1 MLIDISSTLLLDQIG
16 DAQSTPMAIKDLEHR
31 FVYANEAFCK
41 ASGFGKEQL
50 IGKNDLDVGRPEALV
65 LGDAATG
72 WPGFW
77 ALDDQAIQGDC
88 SSISIY
94 TNSGRNLATETLRTP
109 IRDDK
114 GQIVALMVQLHDV
127 SEVRELKRRVASN
140 LDAISIRDGEITTM
154 DSVLATLM
162 ACQDTNSLMAQ
173 VADLLVE
180 RTRADGA
187 YVATVQ
193 EAGEFMEIVAVT
205 GERSQELLGEMF
217 KRNEGIMGRT
227 WHLGESVF
235 IDDIDKVHSLYDYQ
249 PGTQAF
255 SVPLYV
261 DGIAIA
267 ALTVTLDPE
276 SPDLSNDIPLLERIG
291 GMASIAIANT
301 HLIDA
306 TKRSLRGTHAL
317 AEVSQLLPGLND
329 SAEACDAV
337 CRSMLTA
344 VEATRAASYLVD
356 SDGQLNPHVSWG
368 SIYGTVNRAVNL
380 LPSLTRFSIAQW
392 SVDNDQS
399 AIIGRLEEDPRES
412 SAVHAARSRMNIGS
426 TCSLPLRK
434 QDKVIGAM
442 VISRSRGQRNFSEA
456 EVDLF
461 KAVVNQLSTSIERV
475 DLANELQHQAFH
487 DLLTGLPNR
496 YRFELELERN
506 IEKANTQCSNFSVL
520 FIDLDG
526 FKEINDSHGHS
537 VGDQL
542 LTSVAKRLAS
552 VTRDSDVLARMGG
565 DEFAVILHSD
575 ANGLESADR
584 LLACLNHEFVIGNDR
599 VRVSA
604 SIGISRFPD
613 NGDSASMLLQ
623 SADYA
628 MYQAKRGGKG
638 CVFTFNESLAVES
651 RERLKLEQQ
660 LREAIVRQ
668 EFRLVY
674 QPQVRCS
681 DNKVVGLEALIR
693 WEHPTRGQIPPSD
706 FIPIAESTGM
716 ISEIGA
722 WVINESVRQLE
733 AWQSKWVH
741 DMRVSINIA
750 APQFQ
755 LAGFCDQVLDAL
767 ERHSVPPQLLELEV
781 TESVV
786 MHDVKSVVARLDRL
800 RKAGVRIALDDFGT
814 GYSSLSY
821 LQDLPLDVLKID
833 RTFINRLCD
842 KPGQNSL
849 INTILLLANGLGL
862 ETVAE
867 GVELPEQRDE
877 IMRLGCD
884 LIQGYL
890 YSRPVIAD
898 EIPKTIERI
907 QSQSYTNLGLCSV
920 K

>member
-1 MLIDISSTLLLDQIG
+1 MLCDISSNSLLDQIG
-16 DAQSTPMAIKDLEHR
+16 GAQSTPMAIKDLGHR
-31 FVYANEAFCK
+31 FVYANDAFCK
-41 ASGFGKEQL
+41 ACGFSNEQL
-50 IGKNDLDVGRPEALV
+50 IGKNDLEVGRSASMV
-65 LGDAATG
+65 LGDEATG

-77 ALDDQAIQGDC
+77 ALDDQAILGDG
-88 SSISIY
+88 SSISID
-94 TNSGRNLATETLRTP
+94 TISGRNLATETLRTP
-109 IRDDK
+109 ILDDD

-162 ACQDTNSLMAQ
+162 ACQDTNSLLAQ
-173 VADLLVE
+173 VTDVLVE

-187 YVATVQ
+187 CVATVQ
-193 EAGEFMEIVAVT
+193 EAGEYMEIVAVT
-205 GERSQELLGEMF
+205 GERADELLGATF
-217 KRNEGIMGRT
+217 KRNVGIMGRA
-227 WHLGESVF
+227 WCVGESIF
-235 IDDIDKVHSLYDYQ
+235 IDDIDKVESLYSYR

-261 DGIAIA
+261 DGEAVA
-267 ALTVTLDPE
+267 ALTVTSDPE
-276 SPDLSNDIPLLERIG
+276 SPDLSNDIALLNRIG

-306 TKRSLRGTHAL
+306 TRRSLRGTHAL
-317 AEVSQLLPGLND
+317 AEVSQKLPGLND
-329 SAEACDAV
+329 SSEACDAV

-344 VEATRAASYLVD
+344 VEATRASSYLID
-356 SDGQLNPHVSWG
+356 SDGQLNLHVSWG
-368 SIYGTVNRAVNL
+368 SIHGTVNRAVNM
-380 LPSLTRFSIAQW
+380 LPLLTRFSIAQW

-412 SAVHAARSRMNIGS
+412 AAVHAARSRMNIGS
-426 TCSLPLRK
+426 TCSLPLKK
-434 QDKVIGAM
+434 QNKVIGAM
-442 VISRSRGQRNFSEA
+442 VISRNRGQRNFSEA

-461 KAVVNQLSTSIERV
+461 KAVVNQLSTSIERL

-487 DLLTGLPNR
+487 DRLTGLPNR
-496 YRFELELERN
+496 HSFELELECN
-506 IEKANTQCSNFSVL
+506 IEQANSESSKFSVL

-526 FKEINDSHGHS
+526 FKEVNDSHGHT

-542 LTSVAKRLAS
+542 LSSVAQRLAS
-552 VTRDSDVLARMGG
+552 ATRERDILARMGG
-565 DEFAVILHSD
+565 DEFAVILRSD
-575 ANGLESADR
+575 ADGLESAER
-584 LLACLNHEFVIGNDR
+584 LLACLNHEFVIGNER
-599 VRVSA
+599 VRVGA
-604 SIGISRFPD
+604 SIGVSRYPD
-613 NGDSASMLLQ
+613 NGNSAAMLLQ

-628 MYQAKRGGKG
+628 MYQAKRVGKG

-660 LREAIVRQ
+660 LRDAIVRQ

-681 DNKVVGLEALIR
+681 DNKVIGLEALIR
-693 WEHPTRGQIPPSD
+693 WEHPTRGQIPPND

-716 ISEIGA
+716 INEIGA
-722 WVINESVRQLE
+722 WVIDEAVRQLA
-733 AWQSKWVH
+733 AWQSTNIR
-741 DMRVSINIA
+741 DTRVSINIA

-755 LAGFCDQVLDAL
+755 LPGFCDQVLDSL
-767 ERHSVPPQLLELEV
+767 KRHSVSPELLELEV

-800 RKAGVRIALDDFGT
+800 RKAGVRIAIDDFGT

-833 RTFINRLCD
+833 RTFINRLCETS
-842 KPGQNSL
+842 GQNSL
-849 INTILLLANGLGL
+849 INTILLLATGLGL

-867 GVELPEQRDE
+867 GVELPQQRDK
-877 IMRLGCD
+877 ITRLGCD
-884 LIQGYL
+884 LIQGFL
-890 YSRPVIAD
+890 YSRPVGAD
-898 EIPKTIERI
+898 EIATTIDRI
-907 QSQSYTNLGLCSV
+907 QSQPSTHLELHCV